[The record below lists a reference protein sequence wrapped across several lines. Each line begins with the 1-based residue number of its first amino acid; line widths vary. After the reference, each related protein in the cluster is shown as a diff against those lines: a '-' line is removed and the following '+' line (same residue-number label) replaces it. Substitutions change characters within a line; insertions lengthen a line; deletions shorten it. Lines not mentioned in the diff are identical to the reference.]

1 VLYPGDGGGK
11 FLRPRRIDHGW
22 HVMNDLI
29 GPGEFNTDWGND
41 LLARKA
47 SDGSLCSTRARAA
60 AGSRRPP
67 SLGMAGTPSTDHRGE
82 RRRPDGWVD
91 RVARQ
96 PSGSMYLY
104 PGNGVGR
111 FRTPTKIGTGWAEF
125 DLLI

>member
-1 VLYPGDGGGK
+1 
-11 FLRPRRIDHGW
+11 
-22 HVMNDLI
+22 
-29 GPGEFNTDWGND
+29 
-41 LLARKA
+41 
-47 SDGSLCSTRARAA
+47 
-60 AGSRRPP
+60 
-67 SLGMAGTPSTDHRGE
+67 MAGTPSTDHRGE

-91 RVARQ
+91 LVARQ